1 MTTFLKAI
9 ALGAGLLCP
18 LAASAQDVI
27 TYDFDGSFEDG
38 TFALENAII
47 DRGLVIDYVSH
58 VGEMLNRTA
67 ADVGSDVEIFSGADI
82 YLFCSAAVSRRV
94 MEADPMNIVHCPYSI
109 FVAEMGDGVIFGHRA
124 YPDGPMQEVEALLDA
139 IIIEARAQ

>member
-1 MTTFLKAI
+1 MKTFVKAI
-9 ALGAGLLCP
+9 ALGVGLLAP
-18 LAASAQDVI
+18 LAATAQDVI
-27 TYDFDGSFEDG
+27 TYDFDGNFEDG

-47 DRGLVIDYVSH
+47 NRGLVIDFVSH
-58 VGEMLNRTA
+58 VGEMLNRTG
-67 ADVGSDVEIFSGADI
+67 ADVGSDVEIFANADI

-94 MEADPMNIVHCPYSI
+94 MEADPLNIVHCPYSI
-109 FVAEMGDGVIFGHRA
+109 FVADTGDGVIFGHRA

>member
-1 MTTFLKAI
+1 MQTFVKAI
-9 ALGAGLLCP
+9 ALGIGLLCP
-18 LAASAQDVI
+18 MAATAQDVI
-27 TYDFDGSFEDG
+27 TYEFDGSFEDG

-58 VGEMLNRTA
+58 VGEMLARTG
-67 ADVGSDVEIFSGADI
+67 ADVGSDVELFNNADI

-109 FVAEMGDGVIFGHRA
+109 FVADMGDGVVFGHRA

-139 IIIEARAQ
+139 IIIEAREQ